1 MKTKFLIPIAAG
13 LILLAACK
21 GKSSKEYEF
30 VHNSRTSSSAA
41 DSAASTAD
49 TTKVAQKLV
58 KTAEISFKVKNVQK
72 TEEDVAALTT
82 QYKGM
87 VMHHQVQSTTSQTRD
102 VHMSNDSVIRL
113 TSVNTNGEMTVRV
126 PSESLEEFTTK
137 VSHLGIYVNMN
148 RMDIEDKSLDYLS
161 NQLKL
166 KDRQELVV
174 QQRTGKIK
182 IKNPAGVL
190 LLKDDMVDQKI
201 ENLRT
206 DASVKMSIISLS
218 FYQNDLIVKEI
229 IPNDDPSAYDIPF
242 NQRLRLALVNGW
254 SVFID
259 MGVAILYMWPFIICG
274 IIIWRGVVYYRR
286 RTNLPKAPVA

>member
-1 MKTKFLIPIAAG
+1 MKTKFLIPIAAV

-21 GKSSKEYEF
+21 GKNSKDYEF
-30 VHNSRTSSSAA
+30 IQNSKSSSSAA
-41 DSAASTAD
+41 DSLAAKPDTA
-49 TTKVAQKLV
+49 KVAQKLV

-72 TEEDVAALTT
+72 TEEDVAALTK

-102 VHMSNDSVIRL
+102 VHMGNDSIMRL
-113 TSVNTNGEMTVRV
+113 TSVNINGEMTVQV
-126 PSESLEEFTTK
+126 PPESLEEFTTK

-166 KDRQELVV
+166 KDRQDLVA
-174 QQRTGKIK
+174 QQKTRRIK
-182 IKNPAGVL
+182 IKNPSDVL

-206 DASVKMSIISLS
+206 DAVI
-218 FYQNDLIVKEI
+218 YRHGCCV
-229 IPNDDPSAYDIPF
+229 AYYMAIYYSRTD
-242 NQRLRLALVNGW
+242 RLEERCL
-254 SVFID
+254 
-259 MGVAILYMWPFIICG
+259 
-274 IIIWRGVVYYRR
+274 
-286 RTNLPKAPVA
+286 LP